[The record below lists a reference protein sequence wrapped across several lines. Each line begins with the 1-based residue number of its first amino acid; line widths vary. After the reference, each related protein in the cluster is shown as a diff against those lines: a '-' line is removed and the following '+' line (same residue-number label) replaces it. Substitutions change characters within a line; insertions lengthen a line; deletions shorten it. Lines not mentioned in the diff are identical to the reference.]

1 MCEPA
6 DMSLNPPE
14 EVSNGDGNDREKE
27 EETSADKGE
36 QPTEPTDISNDTPEV
51 SKAEPESRL
60 SPNPECAVEE
70 EVRDGEEEQ
79 TTRSPSPR
87 ELPSDE
93 DERQIEDRD
102 DEEQSRDLDSPRP
115 DPEENEVGREDEG
128 GEDRADQL

>member
-1 MCEPA
+1 
-6 DMSLNPPE
+6 MSLNPPE
-14 EVSNGDGNDREKE
+14 EVSNGDGNDREKEE

-60 SPNPECAVEE
+60 SPNPECPVE

-93 DERQIEDRD
+93 DERQIEDHEAASTARGR
-102 DEEQSRDLDSPRP
+102 SRC
-115 DPEENEVGREDEG
+115 
-128 GEDRADQL
+128 A